1 LLKRQIRRYL
11 DGVDLTVEPW
21 RGFIAVI
28 DRSYHEADDDRALVE
43 SAMELSSQELLQ
55 ANAELRG
62 LVQAFPD
69 LVLHVDV
76 DGAIAAQRGS
86 AARAFGTSRGAL
98 VGQHLR
104 DLFSASEVE
113 AFEARLAQTRATGE
127 VTTVT
132 HSRSE
137 RGVAIVHEM
146 RLATLGGGAVIA
158 IVRDVT
164 EARRSEE
171 LRLAVEGAEAASVA
185 KSAFLANMSH
195 ELRTPLNAIL
205 GYSELLAEDAA
216 PETRQDLD
224 RIQGAGRRLLHII
237 NAMLDIARIEAGRV
251 EVELGTV
258 ELDGFV
264 ADAIAAV
271 QADAAD
277 KGLTLTSS
285 VAPGLT
291 KVRTDRAKLK
301 QVIENLLGN
310 AIKFTERGQ
319 VELVVRAGPAGQ
331 PPGLVLAVRD
341 SGIGISPEKMG
352 RLFQDFAQADESST
366 RRFGGAGLG
375 LAISRRLCTLLGGRV
390 EVESTYGIG
399 STFSVWIP
407 DPAARLDSDG
417 HNRPAPA
424 APVVERVA

>member
-1 LLKRQIRRYL
+1 MHSLLKRQIRRYL

-21 RGFIAVI
+21 RGFIAVV

-69 LVLHVDV
+69 VVLHVDA

-86 AARAFGTSRGAL
+86 AARAFGTARGAL

-104 DLFSASEVE
+104 DLFSPNEVE
-113 AFEARLAQTRATGE
+113 GFEAQLAQTRTTGE

-146 RLATLGGGAVIA
+146 RLAALGGGAVIA

-216 PETRQDLD
+216 PQARQDLD
-224 RIQGAGRRLLHII
+224 RIQSAGRRLLHII

-251 EVELGTV
+251 DVELDVV

-264 ADAIAAV
+264 ADAVAAV
-271 QADAAD
+271 REDAAD
-277 KGLTLTSS
+277 KGLALTST
-285 VAPGLT
+285 VAPGVTTLL
-291 KVRTDRAKLK
+291 TDRAKLK

-310 AIKFTERGQ
+310 AVKFTESGR
-319 VELVVRAGPAGQ
+319 VELRVRAGAVDERTGV
-331 PPGLVLAVRD
+331 VLAVRD

-352 RLFQDFAQADESST
+352 RLFQDFAQVDESNT
-366 RRFGGAGLG
+366 RKFGGTGLG
-375 LAISRRLCTLLGGRV
+375 LAISRRLCALIGGRV
-390 EVESTYGIG
+390 DVESTPGVG
-399 STFSVWIP
+399 STFSVWVP
-407 DPAARLDSDG
+407 DLTERAA
-417 HNRPAPA
+417 
-424 APVVERVA
+424 

>member
-1 LLKRQIRRYL
+1 MHSLLERQIRRYL
-11 DGVDLTVEPW
+11 DGVDLAVEPW

-28 DRSYHEADDDRALVE
+28 DRSYHEADADRALVE
-43 SAMELSSQELLQ
+43 SAMELGSQELLQ

-69 LVLHVDV
+69 LVLHVAA

-104 DLFSASEVE
+104 DLFSASQVE
-113 AFEARLAQTRATGE
+113 AFDAKLAQTRATGE

-146 RLATLGGGAVIA
+146 RLATLGGGAAVA

-205 GYSELLAEDAA
+205 GYSELLAEEAT
-216 PETRQDLD
+216 PEARQDLD

-251 EVELGTV
+251 EVELDAV

-264 ADAIAAV
+264 ADAVAAV

-277 KGLTLTSS
+277 KGLTLTST

-291 KVRTDRAKLK
+291 TLLTDRAKLQ
-301 QVIENLLGN
+301 QVVENLLGN

-319 VELVVRAGPAGQ
+319 VELLVRAGCVGERT
-331 PPGLVLAVRD
+331 GVVLAVRD

-352 RLFQDFAQADESST
+352 RLFQDFAQVDESNT
-366 RRFGGAGLG
+366 RKFGGTGLG
-375 LAISRRLCTLLGGRV
+375 LAISRRLCTLIGGRV
-390 EVESTYGIG
+390 DVESTHGVG
-399 STFSVWIP
+399 STFSVWVP
-407 DPAARLDSDG
+407 DMTERAA
-417 HNRPAPA
+417 
-424 APVVERVA
+424 